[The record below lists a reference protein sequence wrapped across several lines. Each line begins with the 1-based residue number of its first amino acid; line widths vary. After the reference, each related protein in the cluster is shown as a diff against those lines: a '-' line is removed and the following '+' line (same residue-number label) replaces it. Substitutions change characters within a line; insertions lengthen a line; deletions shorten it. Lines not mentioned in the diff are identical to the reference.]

1 MTSQIKTTELPIALN
16 ADFDSSDFVLIL
28 DDGITKRL
36 PRQAMIDNFLPIMQ
50 GGKGDT
56 GATGIKGDKGDKGD
70 KGSTGA
76 TGATGIQGIQGIAG
90 TTGEQGQKGWSP
102 ILAVVSDGARRVLQV
117 SDWTGGAGTK
127 PSSGSY
133 IGATGLTAIIGDAVD
148 FRGIQGIQGLTGVAG
163 TAGTNGTNGV
173 DGDDAKQITAI
184 THEANNAIKATFTDA
199 TFVTSDAPKKL
210 TGWASYADSIYTD
223 ASPLSIANGV
233 TATVNNNAA
242 TVINSYI
249 PFGVTSFWNSATA
262 KITPINAGDGYT
274 FCLRCKIKPSAA
286 DTYLDFGIDVGGAV
300 GVIFKQTLVLPKGA
314 GIEHDI
320 NIECT
325 GYSLA
330 TFVANGGIMKITA
343 NGGTLSIYNIEL
355 QVHRYHSSV

>member
-1 MTSQIKTTELPIALN
+1 MTSQIKTTELPIAFD

-28 DDGITKRL
+28 DDGVTKRL
-36 PRQAMIDNFLPIMQ
+36 PRQDMIDNFLPLMQ
-50 GGKGDT
+50 GATGAT

-70 KGSTGA
+70 KGATGA
-76 TGATGIQGIQGIAG
+76 TGGTGIQGIQGIAG
-90 TTGEQGQKGWSP
+90 AIGAQGQKGWSP
-102 ILAVVSDGARRVLQV
+102 ILTVVSDGARRVLQV

-127 PSSGSY
+127 PASGSY

-184 THEANNAIKATFTDA
+184 THEANNAIKATFNDA
-199 TFVTSDAPKKL
+199 TFVTSNAPKKL
-210 TGWASYADSIYTD
+210 TGWASYTDSIYTVG
-223 ASPLSIANGV
+223 SPLSIANGV

-242 TVINSYI
+242 TVINTYS

-262 KITPINAGDGYT
+262 KITPVNVGDGYT
-274 FCLRCKIKPSAA
+274 FCLRCKIKPSSA

-355 QVHRYHSSV
+355 QVHRYYAA

>member
-28 DDGITKRL
+28 DDGVTKRL
-36 PRQAMIDNFLPIMQ
+36 PRQAMIDNFLPFMK
-50 GGKGDT
+50 GAKGDT
-56 GATGIKGDKGDKGD
+56 GATGIKGDKGDKGA
-70 KGSTGA
+70 TGA
-76 TGATGIQGIQGIAG
+76 TGATGAQGIQGIQGVAG
-90 TTGEQGQKGWSP
+90 ATGAQGQRGWSP
-102 ILAVVSDGARRVLQV
+102 ILAVVSDGARRVLQLV
-117 SDWTGGAGTK
+117 DWTGGQGTK
-127 PSSGSY
+127 PASGSY
-133 IGATGLTAIIGDAVD
+133 IGASGLVVAVGDAVD
-148 FRGIQGIQGLTGVAG
+148 IRGATGLTGATG
-163 TAGTNGTNGV
+163 ATGAAGTNGTNGV
-173 DGDDAKQITAI
+173 NGSDAKQITAI

-210 TGWASYADSIYTD
+210 TGWASYTDSIYTD
-223 ASPLSIANGV
+223 VSPLSIANGV

-242 TVINSYI
+242 TVINTYI

-300 GVIFKQTLVLPKGA
+300 GVLFKQTLVLPKGA

-343 NGGTLSIYNIEL
+343 HGGTLSIYNIEL

>member
-1 MTSQIKTTELPIALN
+1 MTSQIKTTELPIAFD

-28 DDGITKRL
+28 DDGVTKRL
-36 PRQAMIDNFLPIMQ
+36 PRQDMIDNFLPLMQ
-50 GGKGDT
+50 GEKGDT

-76 TGATGIQGIQGIAG
+76 TGAQGIQGIQGIAG
-90 TTGEQGQKGWSP
+90 ATGAQGQKGWSP

-127 PSSGSY
+127 PASGSY
-133 IGATGLTAIIGDAVD
+133 IGATGLTAIVGDAVD

-163 TAGTNGTNGV
+163 IAGTNGTNGV

-210 TGWASYADSIYTD
+210 TGWASYTDSIYTVG
-223 ASPLSIANGV
+223 SPLSIANGV

-242 TVINSYI
+242 TVINTYI

-262 KITPINAGDGYT
+262 KITPTNAGDGYT
-274 FCLRCKIKPSAA
+274 FCLRCKIKPSSA

-330 TFVANGGIMKITA
+330 TFVSNGGIMKITA
-343 NGGTLSIYNIEL
+343 NAGTLSIYNIEL
-355 QVHRYHSSV
+355 QVHRYYAA

>member
-36 PRQAMIDNFLPIMQ
+36 PRQEMINNFLPLIQ

-76 TGATGIQGIQGIAG
+76 TGTTGIQGIQGVAG
-90 TTGEQGQKGWSP
+90 ATGAQGQKGWSP
-102 ILAVVSDGARRVLQV
+102 ILAVVSDGTRRVLQLI
-117 SDWTGGAGTK
+117 DWTGGAGTK
-127 PSSGSY
+127 PASGSY
-133 IGATGLTAIIGDAVD
+133 IGSTGLVAAIGDAVD
-148 FRGIQGIQGLTGVAG
+148 FRGIQGIQGLAGATG

-173 DGDDAKQITAI
+173 NAKQISALTY
-184 THEANNAIKATFTDA
+184 EPNNAVKATFTDL
-199 TFVTSDAPKKL
+199 TSVTSSAPKKL
-210 TGWASYADSIYTD
+210 TGWASYADSIYTVG
-223 ASPLSIANGV
+223 SPLSIANGV

-242 TVINSYI
+242 TVINTYI

-262 KITPINAGDGYT
+262 KITPTNAGDGYT
-274 FCLRCKIKPSAA
+274 FCLRCKIKPSSA
-286 DTYLDFGIDVGGAV
+286 DTYLAFGIDVGGAV

-355 QVHRYHSSV
+355 QVHRYHSAG

>member
-1 MTSQIKTTELPIALN
+1 MTSQIKTTELPIAFD

-28 DDGITKRL
+28 DDGVTKRL
-36 PRQAMIDNFLPIMQ
+36 PRQDMIDNFLPLMQ
-50 GGKGDT
+50 GEKGDT

-90 TTGEQGQKGWSP
+90 ATGAQGQKGWSP

-127 PSSGSY
+127 PASGSY
-133 IGATGLTAIIGDAVD
+133 IGATGLTAIIGGAVD
-148 FRGIQGIQGLTGVAG
+148 FRG

-173 DGDDAKQITAI
+173 NGVNAKQISALTY
-184 THEANNAIKATFTDA
+184 EPNNAIKATFTDA

-210 TGWASYADSIYTD
+210 TGWASYADSIYTVG
-223 ASPLSIANGV
+223 SPLSIANGMTANV
-233 TATVNNNAA
+233 TNNAA
-242 TVINSYI
+242 TVIKTYI

-262 KITPINAGDGYT
+262 KITPANVGDGYT
-274 FCLRCKIKPSAA
+274 FCLRCKIKPSSAG
-286 DTYLDFGIDVGGAV
+286 TYLDFGIYIAGAV
-300 GVIFKQTLVLPKGA
+300 GVIFKQTIVLPKGA

>member
-1 MTSQIKTTELPIALN
+1 MTSQIKTTELPIAFD

-28 DDGITKRL
+28 DDGVTKRL
-36 PRQAMIDNFLPIMQ
+36 PRQDMIDNFLPLMQ
-50 GGKGDT
+50 GGKGNT

-90 TTGEQGQKGWSP
+90 ATSAQGQKGWSP

-127 PSSGSY
+127 PASGGY
-133 IGATGLTAIIGDAVD
+133 IGATGLTAIIGAAVD
-148 FRGIQGIQGLTGVAG
+148 FRG

-173 DGDDAKQITAI
+173 AGDAAKQITAI
-184 THEANNAIKATFTDA
+184 THGVNNAIKATFTDA

-210 TGWASYADSIYTD
+210 TGWASYTDSIYTVG
-223 ASPLSIANGV
+223 SPLSIANGV
-233 TATVNNNAA
+233 TANVNNNAA
-242 TVINSYI
+242 TVINTYI

-262 KITPINAGDGYT
+262 KITPANTGDGYT
-274 FCLRCKIKPSAA
+274 FCLRCKINPSLAN
-286 DTYLDFGIDVGGAV
+286 TCLDFGIDVGGAV

>member
-1 MTSQIKTTELPIALN
+1 MTSKIKTTELPIALN

-36 PRQAMIDNFLPIMQ
+36 PRQAMIDNFLPLMQ
-50 GGKGDT
+50 GGKGNT

-70 KGSTGA
+70 KGNTGA

-127 PSSGSY
+127 PASGSY
-133 IGATGLTAIIGDAVD
+133 IGATGLTAIIGNAVD
-148 FRGIQGIQGLTGVAG
+148 FRGIQGIQGLTGATG
-163 TAGTNGTNGV
+163 TAGTNGVN
-173 DGDDAKQITAI
+173 AKQITLI

-199 TFVTSDAPKKL
+199 TFVTSGAPRKL
-210 TGWASYADSIYTD
+210 TGWASYADSIYTVG
-223 ASPLSIANGV
+223 SPLSIANGV

-242 TVINSYI
+242 TVIKTYI

-262 KITPINAGDGYT
+262 KITPANAGDGYT
-274 FCLRCKIKPSAA
+274 FCLRCKVKPSSAG
-286 DTYLDFGIDVGGAV
+286 TYLDFGIDVGGSV

-355 QVHRYHSSV
+355 QVHRYHAAL

>member
-36 PRQAMIDNFLPIMQ
+36 PRQAMIDNFLPLMQ

-76 TGATGIQGIQGIAG
+76 TGATGIQGIQGVAG
-90 TTGEQGQKGWSP
+90 ATGAQGQKGWSP
-102 ILAVVSDGARRVLQV
+102 ILAVVSDGTRRVLQV
-117 SDWTGGAGTK
+117 SDWVGGEGVK
-127 PSSGSY
+127 PPTGSY
-133 IGATGLTAIIGDAVD
+133 VGITGLVASIALAVD
-148 FRGIQGIQGLTGVAG
+148 IRGAQGAQGLTGLTG
-163 TAGTNGTNGV
+163 TAGTNGTN
-173 DGDDAKQITAI
+173 AKQITTI
-184 THEANNAIKATFTDA
+184 THEANNAIKTTFTDA
-199 TFVTSDAPKKL
+199 TFVTSNAPKKL
-210 TGWASYADSIYTD
+210 TGWASYTDSIYTVG
-223 ASPLSIANGV
+223 SPLSIANGV

-242 TVINSYI
+242 TVIKTYI

-262 KITPINAGDGYT
+262 KITPANTGDGYT
-274 FCLRCKIKPSAA
+274 FCLRCKIKPSSA
-286 DTYLDFGIDVGGAV
+286 DTYLDFGIDVGGLV
-300 GVIFKQTLVLPKGA
+300 GVLFKQTIMLPKGA

-325 GYSLA
+325 GYSPA
-330 TFVANGGIMKITA
+330 TFVTNGGIMKITA